1 MNLKK
6 NKINV
11 ALVCFYLASK
21 GGNGAAEVTLGMY
34 NSIKERKKLF
44 EIDDRKVNIK
54 IINLIFKIY
63 QIFKISLKMSKF
75 FKSGHKNIVI
85 IEGASWVGFSFI
97 FFILSK
103 LFIKKIKYVYH
114 SHNIEYDIRH
124 NHDNNFLII
133 FLTKV
138 FEKYIFKNCDYTTVV
153 SADDQKRIKKLYNI
167 NSSILENGIDIK
179 RLKIKKPHFKLPK
192 FYFMFI
198 GSYWFKPNKEALEY
212 IFKELLKEIR
222 NFDKNIAFIM
232 TGDGFPTER
241 LKYYKNI
248 IYLKNLNKYYLNYL
262 ILNADYLLF
271 PMKKRT
277 GTKLKIIESLMIG
290 GNIVTSKGGIKGIDI
305 KFKNFPYI
313 YKNKTNLL
321 KILKRIKK
329 NKKEIK
335 KRNSK
340 FAYYYKVQYDM
351 SKILYHF
358 INKTNLY
365 DFK

>member
-1 MNLKK
+1 
-6 NKINV
+6 
-11 ALVCFYLASK
+11 
-21 GGNGAAEVTLGMY
+21 
-34 NSIKERKKLF
+34 
-44 EIDDRKVNIK
+44 
-54 IINLIFKIY
+54 
-63 QIFKISLKMSKF
+63 MSKF
-75 FKSGHKNIVI
+75 FKSGQKNIVI

-103 LFIKKIKYVYH
+103 LLIRKLVYVYH

-124 NHDNNFLII
+124 NYNNNHLII

-138 FEKYIFKNCDYTTVV
+138 FEHYIFENCDYTTVV
-153 SADDQKRIKKLYNI
+153 SAEDQKRVKKLYNI

-192 FYFMFI
+192 FYFMYI
-198 GSYWFKPNKEALEY
+198 GSYWFKPNKEAIEY
-212 IFKELLKEIR
+212 ILKELLKEIS

-232 TGDGFPTER
+232 TGEGFPTER
-241 LKYYKNI
+241 LKNYENI

-290 GNIVTSKGGIKGIDI
+290 GNVVTSKGGIKGIDI

-313 YKNKTNLL
+313 YKNKTDLF

-329 NKKEIK
+329 SKKEIK
-335 KRNSK
+335 RRNSK
-340 FAYYYKVQYDM
+340 FAYYYKVKYDM
-351 SKILYHF
+351 RKILYHF
-358 INKTNLY
+358 INKTCLY
-365 DFK
+365 DCKQN